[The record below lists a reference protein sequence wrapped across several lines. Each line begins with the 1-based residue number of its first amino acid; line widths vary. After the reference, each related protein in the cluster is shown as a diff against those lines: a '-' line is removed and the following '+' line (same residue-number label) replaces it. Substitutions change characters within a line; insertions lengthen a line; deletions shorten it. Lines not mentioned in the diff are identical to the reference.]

1 LTRRDFITGSMLGA
15 AGVGQGFSPAST
27 RRGPGISPAPVVA
40 LRLTGTPGRVG
51 AALALDEMA
60 RTASLL
66 GRTVAVRDGPDAI
79 AIDLDGGSLTVN
91 NRPYFVTASAAA
103 RDQALARWRRGGTNT
118 AKAAVEWHGRLTKYG
133 AEQLNARFARRFR
146 YEMDAAAWIAWM
158 LVKIAVE
165 SRLRSE
171 PVASGRYDGH
181 KGAPLTFSADR
192 RLIQPLCIVSA
203 AGDLLGVAE

>member
-1 LTRRDFITGSMLGA
+1 
-15 AGVGQGFSPAST
+15 
-27 RRGPGISPAPVVA
+27 
-40 LRLTGTPGRVG
+40 
-51 AALALDEMA
+51 
-60 RTASLL
+60 
-66 GRTVAVRDGPDAI
+66 
-79 AIDLDGGSLTVN
+79 
-91 NRPYFVTASAAA
+91 
-103 RDQALARWRRGGTNT
+103 
-118 AKAAVEWHGRLTKYG
+118 
-133 AEQLNARFARRFR
+133 
-146 YEMDAAAWIAWM
+146 M